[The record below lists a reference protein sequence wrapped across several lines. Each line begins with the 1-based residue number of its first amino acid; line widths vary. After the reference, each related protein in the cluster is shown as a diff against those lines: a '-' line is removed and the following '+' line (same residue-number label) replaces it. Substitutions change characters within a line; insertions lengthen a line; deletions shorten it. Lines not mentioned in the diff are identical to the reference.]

1 MSTKSR
7 RIKIM
12 MELTVQLFTVG
23 PQRDWTGQWPELVD
37 PVTPNAN
44 WSCAQSSARRIIYL
58 ILIGC
63 RRGALGRIVHE
74 LQVDVNTPAVIVI
87 RDVFRIMLSVHFR

>member
-1 MSTKSR
+1 MIINYGALLTGAALTLRSTDGAL
-7 RIKIM
+7 
-12 MELTVQLFTVG
+12 LTAS
-23 PQRDWTGQWPELVD
+23 P
-37 PVTPNAN
+37 PNAN

-87 RDVFRIMLSVHFR
+87 RDVFRTMLSVHFR